1 MEGFPVYRQ
10 LIYPVLQSV
19 DPERTHELV
28 LRLLQGFERAPL
40 LRKLLGKLFVV
51 DDPRLGV
58 EVWGM
63 HFANPLGIAAG
74 LDKNGVAVETWGA
87 LGFGHVEVGTVTPRP
102 QPGNPRPR
110 LYRLPADQ
118 ALINRLGFPGHG
130 AVAVH
135 DQLQRHAGSRLVV
148 GVNIGANKASVE
160 AGRANE
166 DYVRAL
172 EQLYAVA
179 DYITINISSPN
190 TLRLRDLQGCVAL
203 EALVQQ
209 VVARRDTMSVR
220 KPILVKIAPDL
231 APAELDDILHVSTA
245 HAIDGL
251 IATNTTVA
259 RPPTLRSRYRRE
271 SGGLSGVPLRERAT
285 DILRYVYG
293 STGGALPIIAVG
305 GVFDAADVFARLA
318 AGAAL
323 VQVYTGFV
331 YGGPGLARRLL
342 RGVLRLMDAQGLT
355 SIAEIRGLSCG
366 ASSSALV

>member
-1 MEGFPVYRQ
+1 MYRQ
-10 LIYPVLQSV
+10 IIYPALQAV
-19 DPERTHELV
+19 DPERTHDLV
-28 LRLLQGFERAPL
+28 LRLMQGFERAPL
-40 LRKLLGKLFVV
+40 LRKLLGKMFVV

-58 EVWGM
+58 EMWGLR
-63 HFANPLGIAAG
+63 FANPLGIAAG
-74 LDKNGVAVETWGA
+74 LDKNGVAVQTWGA
-87 LGFGHVEVGTVTPRP
+87 LGFGHVEVGTVTPLP

-118 ALINRLGFPGHG
+118 ALINRLGFPGRG

-135 DQLQRHAGSRLVV
+135 YQLQRRMGPGPIV
-148 GVNIGANKASVE
+148 GVNIGANKTNVE

-190 TLRLRDLQGCVAL
+190 TMRLRELQGRAAL

-209 VVARRDTMSVR
+209 VVASRDTMSVR
-220 KPILVKIAPDL
+220 KPILIKIAPDL
-231 APAELDDILHVSTA
+231 SSAELDDILHVSTT
-245 HAIDGL
+245 HAVDGI

-259 RPPTLRSRYRRE
+259 RPSTLRSRSRHE
-271 SGGLSGVPLRERAT
+271 VGGLSGAPLRQRAT
-285 DILRYVYG
+285 DILRYLYQG
-293 STGGALPIIAVG
+293 TGGAFPIIAVG

-318 AGAAL
+318 VGAAL

-331 YGGPGLARRLL
+331 YEGPGMARRILRGLL
-342 RGVLRLMDAQGLT
+342 RMMDAQGLT
-355 SIAEIRGLSCG
+355 SIAQIRDISCG
-366 ASSSALV
+366 SSSSVFV